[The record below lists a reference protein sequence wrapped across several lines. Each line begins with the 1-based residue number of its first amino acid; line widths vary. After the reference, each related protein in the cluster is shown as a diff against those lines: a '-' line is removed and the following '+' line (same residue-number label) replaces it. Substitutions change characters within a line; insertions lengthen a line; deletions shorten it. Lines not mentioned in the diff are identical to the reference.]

1 MRGET
6 LKRAR
11 GYGRLV
17 FFRGGSGKATTTSAV
32 TRVETKSGVFV
43 PKPAAVHCL
52 ISQSTSLIL
61 GEEARRGGGGGVCF
75 QGHWEATAEGRD
87 GRKGN

>member
-11 GYGRLV
+11 GYGRLI
-17 FFRGGSGKATTTSAV
+17 FFSWGSGKATTTSAV

-61 GEEARRGGGGGVCF
+61 GEEARRGGGGVCF
-75 QGHWEATAEGRD
+75 QGRWEATAEGKD